1 MRIVQVSFSLINRY
15 RFREKIANKEFLE
28 YEEVYTDRYYG
39 TLKASV
45 EKQLQS
51 GENVV
56 FDVDVVGGC
65 NIKKAYGMQALSIF
79 IQPPS
84 IDTLR
89 QRLVGRGTDSAD
101 VIEDR
106 LNKAAYELTF
116 APRFDKIIIND
127 DLEHAQHEA
136 LAIIKEFLGK

>member
-1 MRIVQVSFSLINRY
+1 M
-15 RFREKIANKEFLE
+15 
-28 YEEVYTDRYYG
+28 
-39 TLKASV
+39 
-45 EKQLQS
+45 
-51 GENVV
+51 
-56 FDVDVVGGC
+56 DVVGGC
-65 NIKKAYGMQALSIF
+65 NIKKAYGMQALSMF